1 MRYQYSSPGFRQSFN
16 RPTISIPSGV
26 KFLLIVNIVVFVL
39 VELSGQQ
46 SLLFRT
52 FGLVPSLVWSK
63 FKIWQLFT
71 YLFIHGGIFHIF
83 FNMFVLW
90 MFGKDLESQWG
101 KMEFLL
107 FYFVCGIGAG
117 LITVLFSVN
126 SIVPIVGASG
136 AIYGLLLAY
145 GFTYPNQM
153 VYLYG
158 LVPIKVKYM
167 VLGLGAIA
175 FFASLSASQSNVSH
189 ITHLSGMVIGLIFI
203 YFNINWKVIK
213 LWYIRMRLK
222 GLIQHPA
229 KQDNEEAQMKKQV
242 DKILDK
248 LNDSGWDSL
257 TEQEENYLT
266 QASKRLFGDRPPN

>member
-1 MRYQYSSPGFRQSFN
+1 MRYQYTSSGFRQSFN
-16 RPTISIPSGV
+16 RTMITIHCGV
-26 KFLLIVNIVVFVL
+26 KFLLIVNVVVFIL
-39 VELSGQQ
+39 IELSGQK

-126 SIVPIVGASG
+126 STVPIVGASG

-145 GFTYPNQM
+145 GFTYPNHM

-158 LVPIKVKYM
+158 LFPLKV
-167 VLGLGAIA
+167 
-175 FFASLSASQSNVSH
+175 
-189 ITHLSGMVIGLIFI
+189 
-203 YFNINWKVIK
+203 
-213 LWYIRMRLK
+213 
-222 GLIQHPA
+222 
-229 KQDNEEAQMKKQV
+229 
-242 DKILDK
+242 
-248 LNDSGWDSL
+248 
-257 TEQEENYLT
+257 
-266 QASKRLFGDRPPN
+266 

>member
-117 LITVLFSVN
+117 LITVLFSLN

-153 VYLYG
+153 LYLYG

-175 FFASLSASQSNVSH
+175 FFASLSTSQSNVSH
-189 ITHLSGMVIGLIFI
+189 ITHLSGMIIGLIFI

-222 GLIQHPA
+222 GLSQQPA
-229 KQDNEEAQMKKQV
+229 KQDNEEAQIKKQV

-266 QASKRLFGDRPPN
+266 QASKRLFSDRPPN

>member
-1 MRYQYSSPGFRQSFN
+1 MRYQYTSPGFRQSFN

-189 ITHLSGMVIGLIFI
+189 ITHLSGMIIGLIFI

-222 GLIQHPA
+222 GLSQQPA

>member
-222 GLIQHPA
+222 GLSQQPA

-248 LNDSGWDSL
+248 LNDSGWNSL

-266 QASKRLFGDRPPN
+266 HASKRLFGDRPPN

>member
-26 KFLLIVNIVVFVL
+26 KFLLIVNIIVFIL
-39 VELSGQQ
+39 IELSGQK

-126 SIVPIVGASG
+126 STVPIVGASG

-222 GLIQHPA
+222 GLSQQPA

>member
-26 KFLLIVNIVVFVL
+26 KFLLIVNIVVFIL

-189 ITHLSGMVIGLIFI
+189 ITHLSGMIIGLIFI

-222 GLIQHPA
+222 GLSQQPA

>member
-1 MRYQYSSPGFRQSFN
+1 MRYQYTSSGFRQSFN
-16 RPTISIPSGV
+16 RPTITIPSGV
-26 KFLLIVNIVVFVL
+26 KFLLIVNIIVFIL
-39 VELSGQQ
+39 IELSGQK

-117 LITVLFSVN
+117 LITVLSSVT
-126 SIVPIVGASG
+126 STVPIVGASG
-136 AIYGLLLAY
+136 ARYGLLLAY

-158 LVPIKVKYM
+158 LFPLKVKYM
-167 VLGLGAIA
+167 VLGLGVIA
-175 FFASLSASQSNVSH
+175 FFASLSASQSNISH
-189 ITHLSGMVIGLIFI
+189 ITHLSGMIIGLIVM
-203 YFNINWKVIK
+203 YFNLSWSSIK
-213 LWYIRMRLK
+213 IWFFQFRLK
-222 GLIQHPA
+222 NITQQYKG
-229 KQDNEEAQMKKQV
+229 KNDKEKQMKQKV
-242 DKILDK
+242 DEILDK
-248 LNDSGWDSL
+248 LNNTGWESL
-257 TEQEENYLT
+257 TEQEEKYLN
-266 QASKRLFGDRPPN
+266 QASKKLFGDRPPN

>member
-1 MRYQYSSPGFRQSFN
+1 MRYQYTSSGFRQSFN
-16 RPTISIPSGV
+16 RPTITIPSGV
-26 KFLLIVNIVVFVL
+26 KFLLIVNVVVFIL
-39 VELSGQQ
+39 IELSGQK

-189 ITHLSGMVIGLIFI
+189 ITHLSGMIIGLIFI
-203 YFNINWKVIK
+203 YFNLNWKVIK
-213 LWYIRMRLK
+213 LWYIRLRLK
-222 GLIQHPA
+222 GLSQQPA

-248 LNDSGWDSL
+248 LNDSGWDRL

>member
-189 ITHLSGMVIGLIFI
+189 ITHLSGMIIGLIFI

-222 GLIQHPA
+222 GLSQQPA

-257 TEQEENYLT
+257 TKQEENYLT
-266 QASKRLFGDRPPN
+266 QATKRLFGDRPPN

>member
-189 ITHLSGMVIGLIFI
+189 ITHLSGMIIGLIFI

-222 GLIQHPA
+222 GLSQQPA

>member
-1 MRYQYSSPGFRQSFN
+1 MRYQYTSSGFRQSFN

-39 VELSGQQ
+39 VEFSGQQ

-71 YLFIHGGIFHIF
+71 YLFMHGGIFHIF

-189 ITHLSGMVIGLIFI
+189 ITHLSGMIIGLIFI

-222 GLIQHPA
+222 GLSQQPA

-266 QASKRLFGDRPPN
+266 QAS

>member
-1 MRYQYSSPGFRQSFN
+1 MRYQYTSSGFKQSFN
-16 RPTISIPSGV
+16 RPNITIPGGV
-26 KFLLIVNIVVFVL
+26 KLLLIINVVVFIL
-39 VELSGQQ
+39 MELSGQK

-52 FGLVPSLVWSK
+52 FGLVPIQVWSN

-117 LITVLFSVN
+117 LITVLFSLD

-167 VLGLGAIA
+167 VLGLGVIA
-175 FFASLSASQSNVSH
+175 FFASMSSSQSNVSH
-189 ITHLSGMVIGLIFI
+189 ITHLSGMIIGLIFI

-213 LWYIRMRLK
+213 LWYVRMRLK
-222 GLIQHPA
+222 GIIRRPV
-229 KQDNEEAQMKKQV
+229 KKDDEESQMKKQV
-242 DKILDK
+242 DKILEK

-257 TEQEENYLT
+257 TEQEEKYLT

>member
-1 MRYQYSSPGFRQSFN
+1 MRYQYTSSGFRQSFN

-26 KFLLIVNIVVFVL
+26 KFLLIVNIIVFIL
-39 VELSGQQ
+39 IELSGQK

-52 FGLVPSLVWSK
+52 FGLVPSLVWNK

-153 VYLYG
+153 VYMYG
-158 LVPIKVKYM
+158 LFPLKVKYM

-175 FFASLSASQSNVSH
+175 FFASLSTSQSNVSH
-189 ITHLSGMVIGLIFI
+189 ITHLSGMIIGLIFI
-203 YFNINWKVIK
+203 YFNLNWKVIK

-222 GLIQHPA
+222 GLSQQPA

>member
-1 MRYQYSSPGFRQSFN
+1 
-16 RPTISIPSGV
+16 
-26 KFLLIVNIVVFVL
+26 
-39 VELSGQQ
+39 
-46 SLLFRT
+46 
-52 FGLVPSLVWSK
+52 
-63 FKIWQLFT
+63 
-71 YLFIHGGIFHIF
+71 
-83 FNMFVLW
+83 

-175 FFASLSASQSNVSH
+175 FFA
-189 ITHLSGMVIGLIFI
+189 T
-203 YFNINWKVIK
+203 
-213 LWYIRMRLK
+213 
-222 GLIQHPA
+222 
-229 KQDNEEAQMKKQV
+229 
-242 DKILDK
+242 
-248 LNDSGWDSL
+248 
-257 TEQEENYLT
+257 
-266 QASKRLFGDRPPN
+266 

>member
-1 MRYQYSSPGFRQSFN
+1 MRYQYTSSGFKQSFN
-16 RPTISIPSGV
+16 RPTITIPSGV
-26 KFLLIVNIVVFVL
+26 KFLLIVNVVVFIL
-39 VELSGQQ
+39 LELSGQK

-71 YLFIHGGIFHIF
+71 YLFIHGGIFHII

-175 FFASLSASQSNVSH
+175 FFASLSAGQSNVSH
-189 ITHLSGMVIGLIFI
+189 ITHLSGMIIGLIFI

-222 GLIQHPA
+222 GLSQQPA

-266 QASKRLFGDRPPN
+266 QASKRLFGDWPPN

>member
-1 MRYQYSSPGFRQSFN
+1 MRYQYTSSGFRQSFN
-16 RPTISIPSGV
+16 RPTITIPSGV
-26 KFLLIVNIVVFVL
+26 KFLLIVNVVVFIL
-39 VELSGQQ
+39 IELSGQK

-71 YLFIHGGIFHIF
+71 YLFIHSGIFHIF

-189 ITHLSGMVIGLIFI
+189 ITHLSGMIIGLIFI

-222 GLIQHPA
+222 GLTQQPA

>member
-26 KFLLIVNIVVFVL
+26 KFLLIINIVVFVL

-222 GLIQHPA
+222 GLIQQPA